1 MNRELQLLIVDDNT
15 ATRYAL
21 RRRLER
27 HGFVVREAGTGT
39 DGLEMLAAQMPDALI
54 LDINL
59 PDMSG
64 FDIVRKLRS
73 EPATALLPVV
83 HVSAASVQSGDIVTG
98 LEAGADAYLI
108 HPIDPDVLLATLR
121 TLLRVRDTERALR
134 ESEARLREI
143 FVNVSAPIAVID
155 EELRVH
161 ECNHA
166 FSRLLSDEQSQASV
180 LHAFADNQ
188 QLIIQELR
196 ERLLVGE
203 RWKGTLSMRVKGEV
217 RETEWQISP
226 YRTPGL
232 SLVFVE
238 DVTEHRLREQ
248 SHIRQ
253 LDSMNDQLA
262 HEVAERE
269 RTEAQLLQAQKMDA
283 IGKLTGGIAHD
294 FNNLLTGIITGIE
307 LIKSRTLDGNT
318 QKVMRYADAALTSAM
333 SAAALTHRL
342 LAFARQQPLDTR
354 AVDINAHVRS
364 LEDLLR
370 RTIGERIVLNLDLTS
385 KAAIALVDSSQL
397 ESAILN
403 LVINARDALP
413 KGGTILINTYAM
425 HSHGDAKLA
434 DGAYVA
440 LSVKDDG
447 VGIDHSVIDKVF
459 DPFFTT
465 KPLGQGTGLGLSTI
479 YGFARQSA
487 GDVHIRSLVGHGTE
501 VTLMLPAGTQLPV
514 VAEPVS
520 DALQPG
526 AGEHIL
532 IVEDTASVRMFVNE
546 LLVDNGYNCTQAA
559 DIETALAILK
569 SDASIDLLLSDV
581 GLPQMSGRELADLAR
596 TWRPGLPVL
605 FMTGYAEN
613 AVNRQR
619 FLGEGMDM
627 IIKPFQLTAL
637 LNCVKNILKKS

>member
-1 MNRELQLLIVDDNT
+1 
-15 ATRYAL
+15 
-21 RRRLER
+21 
-27 HGFVVREAGTGT
+27 
-39 DGLEMLAAQMPDALI
+39 
-54 LDINL
+54 
-59 PDMSG
+59 
-64 FDIVRKLRS
+64 
-73 EPATALLPVV
+73 
-83 HVSAASVQSGDIVTG
+83 
-98 LEAGADAYLI
+98 
-108 HPIDPDVLLATLR
+108 
-121 TLLRVRDTERALR
+121 
-134 ESEARLREI
+134 
-143 FVNVSAPIAVID
+143 
-155 EELRVH
+155 
-161 ECNHA
+161 
-166 FSRLLSDEQSQASV
+166 
-180 LHAFADNQ
+180 
-188 QLIIQELR
+188 
-196 ERLLVGE
+196 
-203 RWKGTLSMRVKGEV
+203 
-217 RETEWQISP
+217 
-226 YRTPGL
+226 
-232 SLVFVE
+232 
-238 DVTEHRLREQ
+238 
-248 SHIRQ
+248 
-253 LDSMNDQLA
+253 
-262 HEVAERE
+262 
-269 RTEAQLLQAQKMDA
+269 
-283 IGKLTGGIAHD
+283 
-294 FNNLLTGIITGIE
+294 
-307 LIKSRTLDGNT
+307 
-318 QKVMRYADAALTSAM
+318 
-333 SAAALTHRL
+333 
-342 LAFARQQPLDTR
+342 
-354 AVDINAHVRS
+354 
-364 LEDLLR
+364 
-370 RTIGERIVLNLDLTS
+370 
-385 KAAIALVDSSQL
+385 
-397 ESAILN
+397 
-403 LVINARDALP
+403 
-413 KGGTILINTYAM
+413 M

-546 LLVDNGYNCTQAA
+546 LLVDNGYNCTKAA

-627 IIKPFQLTAL
+627 IIKPFQLNAL

>member
-1 MNRELQLLIVDDNT
+1 
-15 ATRYAL
+15 
-21 RRRLER
+21 
-27 HGFVVREAGTGT
+27 
-39 DGLEMLAAQMPDALI
+39 
-54 LDINL
+54 
-59 PDMSG
+59 
-64 FDIVRKLRS
+64 
-73 EPATALLPVV
+73 
-83 HVSAASVQSGDIVTG
+83 
-98 LEAGADAYLI
+98 
-108 HPIDPDVLLATLR
+108 
-121 TLLRVRDTERALR
+121 
-134 ESEARLREI
+134 
-143 FVNVSAPIAVID
+143 
-155 EELRVH
+155 
-161 ECNHA
+161 
-166 FSRLLSDEQSQASV
+166 
-180 LHAFADNQ
+180 
-188 QLIIQELR
+188 
-196 ERLLVGE
+196 
-203 RWKGTLSMRVKGEV
+203 
-217 RETEWQISP
+217 
-226 YRTPGL
+226 
-232 SLVFVE
+232 
-238 DVTEHRLREQ
+238 
-248 SHIRQ
+248 
-253 LDSMNDQLA
+253 
-262 HEVAERE
+262 
-269 RTEAQLLQAQKMDA
+269 
-283 IGKLTGGIAHD
+283 
-294 FNNLLTGIITGIE
+294 
-307 LIKSRTLDGNT
+307 
-318 QKVMRYADAALTSAM
+318 
-333 SAAALTHRL
+333 L

-370 RTIGERIVLNLDLTS
+370 RTIGERIVLKLDLTS

-627 IIKPFQLTAL
+627 IIKPFQLNAL